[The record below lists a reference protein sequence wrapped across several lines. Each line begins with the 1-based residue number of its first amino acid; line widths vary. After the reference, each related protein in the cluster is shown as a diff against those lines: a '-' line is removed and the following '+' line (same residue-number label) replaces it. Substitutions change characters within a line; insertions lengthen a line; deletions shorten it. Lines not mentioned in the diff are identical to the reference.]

1 MSSGLWFTDFCI
13 IPQYIKDKMN
23 ESLLQELWISETIRI
38 RVMMMMTILGKSVLS
53 LVSHLLNQSHHLVT
67 YGAIQ

>member
-23 ESLLQELWISETIRI
+23 ESLLQELWIPETIRI
-38 RVMMMMTILGKSVLS
+38 RVMMMMILGMSVLS
-53 LVSHLLNQSHHLVT
+53 LGSH
-67 YGAIQ
+67 